1 MDVVITGSSGL
12 IGSALVPS
20 LTAAGHRPIR
30 LVRRAPQ
37 AGADEIR
44 WMPADGELDTESLEG
59 VDAVVHLAGA
69 GIGDKRWNDAYKR
82 LLVESRTG
90 PTELLAS
97 GLAGLTRPPSVLLS
111 GSAIGFYGDR
121 GDAVMTESSAVG
133 SGFLTDL
140 VKRWEA
146 AATPAA
152 EAGIRTAFL
161 RTGIVLSGAGG
172 VLGRLVTIFKFGLG
186 GRLGSGEQ
194 YQSWISIDDVVGAIQ
209 HLLTADV
216 AGPVNLT
223 APKPVTNKA
232 FTEALGNALGRPTFL
247 PVPKFGP
254 KLLLGGEMA
263 EELLFYSQRIV
274 PAALESSGYSF
285 VHPEIGAA
293 FEAVLDR

>member
-12 IGSALVPS
+12 IGSALVPA

-30 LVRRAPQ
+30 LVRRTPK

-44 WMPADGELDTESLEG
+44 WMPADDELDTESLEG

-97 GLAGLTRPPSVLLS
+97 GLAGLNRPPSVLLS
-111 GSAIGFYGDR
+111 GSAIGFYGDQ
-121 GDAVMTESSAVG
+121 GDAVLTESSAAG

-172 VLGRLVTIFKFGLG
+172 VLGRLVTLFKTGLG

-194 YQSWISIDDVVGAIQ
+194 YQSWISIDDEVGAIQ
-209 HLLTADV
+209 HLLTAEVD
-216 AGPVNLT
+216 GPVNLT
-223 APKPVTNKA
+223 APQPVTNKA
-232 FTEALGNALGRPTFL
+232 FTEALGKALGRPTFL
-247 PVPKFGP
+247 PIPRFGP

-263 EELLFYSQRIV
+263 EELLFYSQRII
-274 PAALESSGYSF
+274 PEALESSGFSF
-285 VHPEIGAA
+285 VHPEIGSAFDAA
-293 FEAVLDR
+293 LGR

>member
-1 MDVVITGSSGL
+1 MDVVVTGSSGL
-12 IGSALVPS
+12 IGSALVPA

-30 LVRRAPQ
+30 LVRRTPK

-59 VDAVVHLAGA
+59 VDAVVHLAGPVSA
-69 GIGDKRWNDAYKR
+69 TNDGTMR
-82 LLVESRTG
+82 TNGCWSRAERG
-90 PTELLAS
+90 RPSCWLR
-97 GLAGLTRPPSVLLS
+97 GLAGLNRPPSVLLS
-111 GSAIGFYGDR
+111 GSAIGFYGDQ
-121 GDAVMTESSAVG
+121 GDAVLTESSAAG

-172 VLGRLVTIFKFGLG
+172 VLGRLVTLFKIGLG

-194 YQSWISIDDVVGAIQ
+194 YQSWISIDDEVGAIQ

-223 APKPVTNKA
+223 APQPVTNKA
-232 FTEALGNALGRPTFL
+232 FTEALGKALGRPTFL
-247 PVPKFGP
+247 PIPRFGP

-263 EELLFYSQRIV
+263 EELLFYSQRII
-274 PAALESSGYSF
+274 PEALESSGFSF
-285 VHPEIGAA
+285 VHPEIGSAFDAA
-293 FEAVLDR
+293 LGR

>member
-12 IGSALVPS
+12 IGSALVPA

-30 LVRRAPQ
+30 LVRRAPR

-69 GIGDKRWNDAYKR
+69 GIAAKRWNDAYKR
-82 LLVESRTG
+82 LLLESRTG
-90 PTELLAS
+90 PTEMLAS

-121 GDAVMTESSAVG
+121 GDAVMTESSAAG
-133 SGFLTDL
+133 SGFLTDV
-140 VKRWEA
+140 VKGWEA

-152 EAGIRTAFL
+152 DAGIRTTFL
-161 RTGIVLSGAGG
+161 RTGIVLSGTGG
-172 VLGRLVTIFKFGLG
+172 VLGRLVRLFKLGLG
-186 GRLGSGEQ
+186 GRLGSGDQ
-194 YQSWISIDDVVGAIQ
+194 YQSWISIDDEVGAIQ

-223 APKPVTNKA
+223 APKPVTNRV
-232 FTEALGNALGRPTFL
+232 FTEELGRALGRPTFL

-285 VHPEIGAA
+285 LHPEIGAA
-293 FEAVLDR
+293 FEAVLDS